1 MYQYLFC
8 LHYFHQLFQLHLNLA
23 ISKADKY
30 LFQVRKVRGHVF
42 VCKGY
47 RFFKKRKEILATC
60 LSESILPK
68 IKNALVD
75 TRDFLVL
82 VGTQQNTALSEHFQ
96 NPVEAKSIPLTHKY
110 MTSHPLSMYG

>member
-1 MYQYLFC
+1 MGQRYEV
-8 LHYFHQLFQLHLNLA
+8 N
-23 ISKADKY
+23 I
-30 LFQVRKVRGHVF
+30 
-42 VCKGY
+42 
-47 RFFKKRKEILATC
+47 KKRKEILATC

-110 MTSHPLSMYG
+110 MTSHLPDLEQVLISL